1 MTGPKSRVCRVLM
14 SGPLAPFAGQ
24 YRHELRTRGY
34 AVRTAVNELRQV
46 GRLSGWLEDRG
57 LGACGLGREEIE
69 VFLAFQR
76 RSGRLRSQSRPGV
89 LCVLELFAGAWGCH

>member
-1 MTGPKSRVCRVLM
+1 MTRPKSRVSRVLM
-14 SGPLAPFAGQ
+14 SGPLAPFAEQ

-34 AVRTAVNELRQV
+34 TVRTAVNELRQV